1 MAHASRC
8 VVRAIL
14 FLIWSGWALGA
25 DRPLFDTSLRT
36 DLLTPEEKR
45 WLAAH
50 PVIRVAASSSYPP
63 VEYFDKPGVFWGITS
78 EYFNLMELRLGYRFK
93 FIQLSQDAWQL
104 LDPRERGAD
113 VITAS
118 AETPNRAQFWSYTRP
133 YLVFPT
139 YILTRRGADDG
150 LTLAHFAQARVA
162 VVQGWA
168 AEEYLRTQFP
178 EVIVDAVPDTAT
190 GLRKVSFGLVDA
202 FVSELPVATAT
213 MEKEGIAN
221 LKIAGEAGYS
231 YVLGISVR
239 KDWPELVAILEKA
252 LATVTPKEREEIYKR
267 WVKIQA
273 PLPNERVKHL
283 ALWSGVGL
291 LAILASVVAWNRTL
305 SSRVRAITAEVRAE
319 LARRIAADE
328 ALLASEEKF
337 AKAFHASPVPISLST
352 VPEGVFLDI
361 NPAFTAAFGY
371 TREDCLGRTTGD
383 VDIYF
388 QPQDRQR
395 VRESLLADG
404 GVRNWELAVRHKDGG
419 ERVVLLSCQRLSLVK
434 GHCVISLAQDITERK
449 RAEEALRLSD
459 EKFERAFRNSPD
471 AIIITSVP
479 DGRIVEINEGVCRLS
494 GFARGEIIGRTT
506 AELSLWCSA
515 AVRERYLEILRECGR
530 VVDLEAEFCMKDGQ
544 TRLGLISGEV
554 IELHEG
560 PHVIATVRDITERK
574 RAETER
580 QRLNAQLL
588 QSEDEE
594 RRRIARELHD
604 TTAQHLAVIQMNLTR
619 LREAAPANTDT
630 QLLAESL
637 SLTAQSV
644 QEIRTLSYLLHPP
657 LLDELGL
664 AGALGDYAAGF
675 AKRSGIHVEV
685 DTAGYSG
692 HLPREQEMAL
702 FRVAQE
708 SLTNVRRHSGS
719 ASVLIRLER
728 DADEVRL
735 EVQDSGRGLPP
746 GTLHG
751 VGLRGMR
758 ERLSRIGGELNI
770 DSDAEG
776 TTVLAAVP
784 VGKIPTIEN

>member
-1 MAHASRC
+1 M
-8 VVRAIL
+8 
-14 FLIWSGWALGA
+14 
-25 DRPLFDTSLRT
+25 FDTSLRP

-45 WLAAH
+45 WLEAH
-50 PVIRVAASSSYPP
+50 PVIRVAGSSSYPP
-63 VEYFDKPGVFWGITS
+63 VEFFDEPGVFWGIAS
-78 EYFNLMELRLGYRFK
+78 EYFHLIEMRLGYRFK
-93 FIQLSQDAWQL
+93 FIQLSQEAWQS
-104 LDPRERGAD
+104 LDPQVRGAD

-118 AETPNRAQFWSYTRP
+118 AETQNRAQFWSYTQP

-150 LTLAHFAQARVA
+150 LTLTHFAKARVA

-190 GLRKVSFGLVDA
+190 GLHKVSFGLVDA

-213 MEKEGIAN
+213 METEGIAN
-221 LKIAGEAGYS
+221 LKIAGKAGYS

-239 KDWPELVAILEKA
+239 KDWPELRAILEKA
-252 LATVTPKEREEIYKR
+252 LATVTPAERQGIYQR
-267 WVKIQA
+267 WVKIQ
-273 PLPNERVKHL
+273 PPPPNERLKHL
-283 ALWSGVGL
+283 ALWSGAGL

-305 SSRVRAITAEVRAE
+305 SSRVRARTAEVRAE
-319 LARRIAADE
+319 LARRIEAD
-328 ALLASEEKF
+328 
-337 AKAFHASPVPISLST
+337 
-352 VPEGVFLDI
+352 
-361 NPAFTAAFGY
+361 
-371 TREDCLGRTTGD
+371 
-383 VDIYF
+383 
-388 QPQDRQR
+388 
-395 VRESLLADG
+395 
-404 GVRNWELAVRHKDGG
+404 
-419 ERVVLLSCQRLSLVK
+419 
-434 GHCVISLAQDITERK
+434 
-449 RAEEALRLSD
+449 EALRLSD

-471 AIIITSVP
+471 AIILTSLP
-479 DGRIVEINEGVCRLS
+479 GGRIVEINEGVCRLT
-494 GFARGEIIGRTT
+494 GFAREEIIGRTT
-506 AELSLWCSA
+506 EELNFWCSP
-515 AVRERYLEILRECGR
+515 AVREQYLAILQERGR
-530 VVDLEAEFCMKDGQ
+530 VADLEAEFHMKDGQ
-544 TRLGLISGEV
+544 TRLGLVSGEV
-554 IELHEG
+554 IALHEG
-560 PHVIATVRDITERK
+560 PHVMATVRDITERK

-619 LREAAPANTDT
+619 LRQAALADADA

-644 QEIRTLSYLLHPP
+644 QDIRTLSYLLHPP

-675 AKRSGIHVEV
+675 AKRSGIRVEV

-719 ASVLIRLER
+719 ATVLIRLER
-728 DADEVRL
+728 DAGEVRL

-746 GTLHG
+746 GAQHG

-770 DSDAEG
+770 ESDAEG

-784 VGKIPTIEN
+784 VGGIPTIEN